1 MTILVFLTAP
11 KIPNRDMRSVAMNPK
26 FALSFPLYL
35 AVASVALHAPQ
46 SAAATIKVGVILPY
60 SGAAAQEARLIDR
73 GMQLYIKLHAKEIA
87 PHKVELIKRDSKHPG
102 GEIAKVATR
111 ELVTRERVKI
121 LTGYT
126 YSPNAI
132 ASASIATKANVPMIL
147 VNAATAWIPQISP
160 YIARVSWTM
169 WQAAYP
175 LGTYAAK
182 KLGCKT
188 AAIGYTDFP
197 PGKDAR
203 NAFKMAFEKAGGK
216 VLDAIPMGG
225 PREVPDYTPFYQR
238 VRNAKADC
246 FFVFV
251 PGGAHSTAAAK
262 TFKRLGMDK
271 AGIRMIA
278 TGDLTQD
285 TRLDDMGEAAV
296 GMITVHHYSAHY
308 DTAANKAFVAE
319 WKKAY
324 GADSVPDFFAVQGY
338 DAMAAVFQIIKK
350 LGSDINGKKA
360 MAVLAGWSFQSPR
373 GKVTIDEKTR
383 DIIQDQNV
391 HEVIAKDGKI
401 VIRVIDSFPQLKDP
415 CKELK
420 VGRCGKQ

>member
-1 MTILVFLTAP
+1 MTLKRTALLAA
-11 KIPNRDMRSVAMNPK
+11 VGAA
-26 FALSFPLYL
+26 ALSIP
-35 AVASVALHAPQ
+35 
-46 SAAATIKVGVILPY
+46 AAASADTIKVGVVLPF
-60 SGAAAQEARLIDR
+60 SGGAAREAAQIYK
-73 GMQLYIKLHAKEIA
+73 GMELYDKLHAKEIA
-87 PHKVELIKRDSKHPG
+87 PHKIELIKRDSKHPG
-102 GEIAKVATR
+102 GAVAKVATR
-111 ELVTRERVKI
+111 ELVTREKVKI

-132 ASASIATKANVPMIL
+132 ASASIATKADVPMIL
-147 VNAATAWIPQISP
+147 ANAATAWIPQISP

-169 WQAAYP
+169 WQSAYP

-216 VLDAIPMGG
+216 VVEAIPMGG
-225 PREVPDYTPFYQR
+225 PREVPDFTPFYQR
-238 VRNAKADC
+238 VRNDKVNC

-251 PGGAHSTAAAK
+251 PGGAHATAAAK

-271 AGIRMIA
+271 DGIKLIA
-278 TGDLTQD
+278 TGDVTQD
-285 TRLDDMGEAAV
+285 TRLADMGDAAV
-296 GMITVHHYSAHY
+296 GMITVHHYSAFY
-308 DTAANKAFVAE
+308 DTPANKAFVAE

-324 GADSVPDFFAVQGY
+324 GKDSLPDFFAVQGY
-338 DAMAAVFQIIKK
+338 DSMAAVYRIVKQTGGKIDGKSAMAALK
-350 LGSDINGKKA
+350 
-360 MAVLAGWSFQSPR
+360 GWSFQSPR
-373 GKVTIDEKTR
+373 GKVTIDPKTR

-391 HEVIAKDGKI
+391 HKVVKKDGKI
-401 VIRVIDSFPQLKDP
+401 EIEVIDTFPHLKDP

-420 VGRCGKQ
+420 VGRCGKK